1 MDPHKAA
8 DRSPEQM
15 KVYFPETLG
24 ELLQAHRRE
33 PEALVY
39 AGGTFIL
46 SQRSGRFVELPTTII
61 SLQDVEELRRVSR
74 TERYLELGSMVPIRQ
89 IIRLGENNVPRA
101 LHDALR
107 HIGPP
112 AVTGL
117 ATLGGNL
124 AVSGRIMTGVP
135 VLTLF
140 DARVELRRQ
149 GGSRWLPVGRIHRAD
164 GSLDLQPNEI
174 ITRIRVPLYPW
185 TTEVFRRFG
194 SELAPDSSPLT
205 FCGLARASNRIVEE
219 LRIIGSAGQPRMLRN
234 KSMEAE
240 LVGRRLP
247 LSERDVRSA
256 IEAYGAPDE
265 DLSPIQS
272 DRFRR
277 LVQWFLLNIR

>member
-1 MDPHKAA
+1 VASEDI
-8 DRSPEQM
+8 R
-15 KVYFPETLG
+15 VYFPETLG

-46 SQRSGRFVELPTTII
+46 SQRAGRFVDLPPTVI

-74 TERYLELGSMVPIRQ
+74 TERYVEIGAMVPVRQ
-89 IIRLGENNVPRA
+89 IIQLGEHNIPEA

-124 AVSGRIMTGVP
+124 AVPGRIMTGVP

-149 GGSRWLPVGRIHRAD
+149 GGQRWLPVGRIHRAD

-185 TTEVFRRFG
+185 TTQVFRRFG
-194 SELAPDSSPLT
+194 TELAPDSNPLT
-205 FCGLARASNRIVEE
+205 FCGLARASNRILEE

-247 LSERDVRSA
+247 LSDRDVRQA
-256 IEAYGAPDE
+256 VEAYGEPDDE
-265 DLSPIQS
+265 LSRIQS

-277 LVQWFLLNIR
+277 LARWFLLNLH